1 MSFRGPAIFLLTIAC
16 TAPALA
22 DDVVPC
28 CRPSHRSRSS
38 CTTVCPSLG
47 GSPDDYCRKTAPHI
61 TDVSRCGGPDD
72 YCRKAAPHIT
82 DVPRC
87 GGPDDY
93 CRKSMPTLLCPPAS
107 PYLLYGPSR
116 PCGGG
121 CK

>member
-1 MSFRGPAIFLLTIAC
+1 MSFRGPALFVLVAVF

-22 DDVVPC
+22 DDAPLGTLLHGWTRTTECPC
-28 CRPSHRSRSS
+28 
-38 CTTVCPSLG
+38 LG
-47 GSPDDYCRKTAPHI
+47 GSPDDYCRKKAPHI

-72 YCRKAAPHIT
+72 YCRKRAPHIT

-93 CRKSMPTLLCPPAS
+93 CRKCMPTLLCPPAS

-116 PCGGG
+116 PCGG
-121 CK
+121 CCNSR